1 MKPLDNAILIDKNGF
16 KIDIVA
22 IDDYGNAYGLE
33 LNEGEGLVL
42 EGVGIAAFMNK
53 PQWNGSEWIE
63 TEPLPPQ
70 EPVKPPENKMEVLK
84 ARVDGLENINAGL
97 LLENAGHQ
105 IKIQE
110 QEKMNKE
117 QEVTNA
123 NLLLEIAMLKGEML

>member
-84 ARVDGLENINAGL
+84 KENDQLWDTVEML
-97 LLENAGHQ
+97 LKVNGFLPSEDPIYQ
-105 IKIQE
+105 IKE
-110 QEKMNKE
+110 
-117 QEVTNA
+117 
-123 NLLLEIAMLKGEML
+123 